1 MPSHNKSVHAGV
13 WPLRQATTMATLQ
26 AQAALRLELSRAPCD
41 ELDRE
46 FAVETRR
53 IFLGRLRAAG
63 AAPSAHR
70 ARVSSLGFWAPT

>member
-1 MPSHNKSVHAGV
+1 MPNHNKSVHDGV
-13 WPLRQATTMATLQ
+13 GRSDNRDDGDAQ

-53 IFLGRLRAAG
+53 ISLGWLRAAG